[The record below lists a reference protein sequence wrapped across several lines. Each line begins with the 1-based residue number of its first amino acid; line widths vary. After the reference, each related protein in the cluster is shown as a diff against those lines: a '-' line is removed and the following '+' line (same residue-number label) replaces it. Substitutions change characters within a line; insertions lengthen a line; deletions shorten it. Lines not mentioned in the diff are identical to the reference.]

1 MPRGPLKNVVEIDSN
16 GITCFMKNRHI
27 TQEEMAKSIGIGT
40 RTLTRALKTG
50 KMKKQYAVRIQELYG
65 NCDLDFRI
73 EYVERDLK
81 KILKLLGEAKT
92 RKDYTAILLK
102 INRCA
107 NDLNSALLRQH
118 VFQGMLNEQTS
129 QD

>member
-1 MPRGPLKNVVEIDSN
+1 MARGPLKNVIEIDGD
-16 GITCFMKNRHI
+16 GIACLMKSRHI

-50 KMKKQYAVRIQELYG
+50 KMKKEYAVRIQELYG
-65 NCDLDFRI
+65 NCDLDFRVEYI
-73 EYVERDLK
+73 EQDLK

-92 RKDYTAILLK
+92 RKDYTTILLK
-102 INRCA
+102 LNLCTS
-107 NDLNSALLRQH
+107 DLNTALIRQH
-118 VFQGMLNEQTS
+118 AFQGMLNEQMP